1 MVARNFRYFVPVMFS
16 SAYDEKDLLQQVSE
30 GSEAAFRELFY
41 RYADRLGNYVLRLTQ
56 SKTHAEEIVQDVFLK
71 IWISREAL
79 SDVDNFNVYLFVISR
94 NQTLNAMRKVIRLK
108 GYQKEWERNQAAAP
122 VENSQKPVEEE
133 GLYAEGLINSAV
145 DQLPSQ
151 QRKVWLLS
159 RKDGLTH
166 PQIATAMGISRETVK
181 KYIMHANQSI
191 ARFIRSRLSTQN

>member
-1 MVARNFRYFVPVMFS
+1 
-16 SAYDEKDLLQQVSE
+16 
-30 GSEAAFRELFY
+30 
-41 RYADRLGNYVLRLTQ
+41 
-56 SKTHAEEIVQDVFLK
+56 
-71 IWISREAL
+71 
-79 SDVDNFNVYLFVISR
+79 
-94 NQTLNAMRKVIRLK
+94 MRKVIRLK
-108 GYQKEWERNQAAAP
+108 GYQKEWERNQAAAV

-191 ARFIRSRLSTQN
+191 TRFIRSRLSTQN

>member
-1 MVARNFRYFVPVMFS
+1 MFS
-16 SAYDEKDLLQQVSE
+16 SAYDEKDLLRQVAE

-56 SKTHAEEIVQDVFLK
+56 SKMHAEEIVQDVFLK
-71 IWISREAL
+71 IWTNREAL
-79 SDVDNFNVYLFVISR
+79 SDVDNFNVYLFVVSR

-108 GYQKEWERNQAAAP
+108 GYQKEWERNQAAAV

-191 ARFIRSRLSTQN
+191 TRFIRSRLSTQN

>member
-1 MVARNFRYFVPVMFS
+1 MFS

-30 GSEAAFRELFY
+30 GNEAAFRELFY
-41 RYADRLGNYVLRLTQ
+41 RYADRLGNYVLRLTH
-56 SKTHAEEIVQDVFLK
+56 SKTLAEEIVQDVFLK

-79 SDVDNFNVYLFVISR
+79 CEVENFNVYLFVVSR
-94 NQTLNAMRKVIRLK
+94 NKTLNAMRKVVWQI
-108 GYQKEWERNQAAAP
+108 GHQKEWERNQAAA
-122 VENSQKPVEEE
+122 VENNQKSGQEE
-133 GLYAEGLINSAV
+133 GIYAEGLINNAV

-191 ARFIRSRLSTQN
+191 TRFIRSRLSTQN